1 MSPVQSS
8 DHKKLQLS
16 FRQKLGIL
24 LTFSKDKIV
33 EQIQCVWFVLAYM
46 ILFQLLVLGLPVV
59 YAAMIGV
66 GIVIVI
72 IGLAFFMEGLRLGL
86 MPLGEVLGSTL
97 PRKKVFGIPCLP
109 MSLAFGFVLGI
120 FATFAEPAIAV
131 LQQAGAS
138 VRPDQA
144 PLLYTL
150 LNPYSSTLVLY
161 VGIGVGI
168 AVMLGVL
175 RFYKSWSLKPFIY
188 AGVLTLSAITLYF
201 QFHPSGIL
209 SPVLGLA
216 WDCGAVTTGP
226 VTVPLVLALGIGVC
240 RVVATGGSSNTGFG
254 VVTLASLFPIMAVL
268 ILSFQLFST
277 DNYYGA
283 ANFDNEG
290 KGNVDGDKVTA
301 GYISAKI
308 QKAPIGKFKKAKSEF
323 LESNSSYATVLASV
337 LSDSPSIDD
346 TSRGTPALKAY
357 IQLIEANQPSS
368 TSVKEEPFLE
378 EELVAFSE
386 QGVLP
391 ENHKIKFMDTDDNVS
406 WASSKAGIAFSGK
419 GGPSA
424 FTIVKVADATPVP
437 PSATWMLPDED
448 KDAKPDRTI
457 GQDLAAKFSS
467 YFTTPDGSLYS
478 AFFPVGNRGALEGA
492 VWAIAPLS
500 LILLGLLRFG
510 LGQSPKHLDEL
521 IIGIICAVAGM
532 TFFGLGI
539 AIGLTPMGEQLG
551 QNIVTAFSPTTPW
564 EFLSGIQEPLI
575 VGESGKFIA
584 IIFAF
589 ILGYG
594 ATLAEPA
601 LNALGSTVEKITV
614 GAFKKN
620 LLMQTVA
627 IGVACGIGTGVAK
640 IAFNLDL
647 WYLLVPPYMGL
658 LILTFFSTEDFVN
671 FGWDSAGVT
680 TGPITVPLVLAM
692 GLGIGGSVPGV
703 IDGFGVLS
711 LASVGP
717 IITVL
722 TVGLLVRKKPKPEA
736 DEITPTTSEV
746 A

>member
-1 MSPVQSS
+1 MSPEQSS
-8 DHKKLQLS
+8 DHKKLQLTFS
-16 FRQKLGIL
+16 QKLSIL
-24 LTFSKDKIV
+24 LSFSKDKVV

-72 IGLAFFMEGLRLGL
+72 VGLAFFMEGLRLGL
-86 MPLGEVLGSTL
+86 MPVGDVLGSTL

-109 MSLAFGFVLGI
+109 RSLAFGFVLGI

-131 LQQAGAS
+131 LQQAGAA

-150 LNPYSSTLVLY
+150 HNPYSSSLVLY

-188 AGVLTLSAITLYF
+188 IGVLTLSAITLYF
-201 QFHPSGIL
+201 QFEPSGTL
-209 SPVLGLA
+209 APVLGLA

-226 VTVPLVLALGIGVC
+226 VTVPLVFALGIGVC

-254 VVTLASLFPIMAVL
+254 VVTLASLFPILAVL
-268 ILSFQLFST
+268 TLSFKLFTSE
-277 DNYYGA
+277 DYYGA
-283 ANFDNEG
+283 ANFNQGNE
-290 KGNVDGDKVTA
+290 DGDKVTSS
-301 GYISAKI
+301 YISKKI
-308 QKAPIGKFKKAKSEF
+308 QTADQGKLEKAVAEF
-323 LESNSSYATVLASV
+323 LESNSSRATVLASI
-337 LSDSPSIDD
+337 LQPTPSVDKA
-346 TSRGTPALKAY
+346 SRGTAALQDY
-357 IQLIEANQPSS
+357 IGLIEASQPSS
-368 TSVKEEPFLE
+368 TSVQEEDFEE
-378 EELVAFSE
+378 EELVAFRE
-386 QGVLP
+386 RGTLP
-391 ENHKIKFMDTDDNVS
+391 TNHKIKFTNTDDNTS
-406 WASSKAGIAFSGK
+406 WSSSPAGINFTGDAR
-419 GGPSA
+419 PSS

-437 PSATWMLPDED
+437 PEKNWMLPDADED
-448 KDAKPDRTI
+448 GVDDRNI

-467 YFTTPDGSLYS
+467 FFTTADSLED
-478 AFFPVGNRGALEGA
+478 AFFPVPNSGALEGA

-500 LILLGLLRFG
+500 LILLGLLKFG
-510 LGQSPKHLDEL
+510 LRQNPKHLDEL
-521 IIGIICAVAGM
+521 IIGIVCAVTGM

-539 AIGLTPMGEQLG
+539 AIGLTPMGDQLG
-551 QNIVTAFSPTTPW
+551 TNIVTSFTPTTPW
-564 EFLSGIQEPLI
+564 QFVSGIQEPLI

-614 GAFKKN
+614 GAFKKS
-620 LLMQTVA
+620 LLMQAVA

-647 WYLLVPPYMGL
+647 WYLLIPPYMGL
-658 LILTFFSTEDFVN
+658 LLLTFVSSEDFVN

-692 GLGIGGSVPGV
+692 GLGIGVNVPGV

-722 TVGLLVRKKPKPEA
+722 TVGLLVRKKPKPD
-736 DEITPTTSEV
+736 DESTSTAKEV